1 MGTEAECGLAAL
13 YLAADATFC
22 TGIDLLLSGGA
33 ELNYGLKS
41 QIPSWLS
48 WSPTVSSWMWNS
60 WFNTSSWCRLCS
72 HVLGYKYRED
82 FYSIKS
88 KFIHLMSKLN
98 GWDKFGILTNCNK
111 TSAPPHRSTN
121 QHQPSLTSNNLPFLS
136 LPVSANQMLRFC
148 HASSDFLNETSL
160 VNVTVQYNYRAV
172 LLNILRVSFST
183 NVIVS
188 SHKAMRVMLNYK
200 PKQVGKKS

>member
-1 MGTEAECGLAAL
+1 MP
-13 YLAADATFC
+13 
-22 TGIDLLLSGGA
+22 LSAPGSTCCSAA
-33 ELNYGLKS
+33 ELNS
-41 QIPSWLS
+41 TMASR
-48 WSPTVSSWMWNS
+48 VSSHPDCPGLPQSPPGCGTAGLTHQVDADYVHM
-60 WFNTSSWCRLCS
+60 FMA
-72 HVLGYKYRED
+72 YKYRED